1 MATAVVAKQRPKVN
15 PDRVFF
21 PVMCLLVLITVWLG
35 FSKTYYAIGMVRAT
49 LPSPVVHI
57 HAIVFSLWLVTLVT
71 QTLLVTARK
80 VKLHMTLGLWGFG
93 LAGVMV
99 VLGLVAACGSLQ
111 RNLSPPGSGLDPRV
125 FFVVPISDILIFAA
139 LTTWSYL
146 ARRRPME
153 HKRLIMLA
161 TITLLDAAIGRFP
174 TAVTPMG
181 PLGQTLIFFAFL
193 LLMIGYDIIT
203 LKKVHRATWIAS
215 LLIAVVTLAR
225 IPLAQTGAWMKFAG
239 LIHG

>member
-1 MATAVVAKQRPKVN
+1 MATAVVARQRPKVN

-35 FSKTYYAIGMVRAT
+35 FSKTYYAVGMVRAT
-49 LPSPVVHI
+49 LPSPIVHI
-57 HAIVFSLWLVTLVT
+57 HAVAFSLWLVTLVA

-99 VLGLVAACGSLQ
+99 VLGLMAAKDALRRGM
-111 RNLSPPGSGLDPRV
+111 SPPGSGLDSRV
-125 FFVVPISDILIFAA
+125 FFVVPVTGILLFAA

-193 LLMIGYDIIT
+193 LLMIGYDIVT
-203 LKKVHRATWIAS
+203 LKKVHRATWVAS
-215 LLIAVVTLAR
+215 LLIVVVTLAR
-225 IPLAQTGAWMKFAG
+225 IPFAQTGAWIKFAER
-239 LIHG
+239 IHG